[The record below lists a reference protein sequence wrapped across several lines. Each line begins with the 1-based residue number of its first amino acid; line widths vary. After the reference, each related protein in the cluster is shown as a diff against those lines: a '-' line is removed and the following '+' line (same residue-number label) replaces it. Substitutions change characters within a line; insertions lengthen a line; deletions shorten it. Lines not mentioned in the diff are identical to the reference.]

1 MLRQYASLSSR
12 EHALAA
18 AAKRREEWQGAND
31 NTAPVSDGADQIELQ
46 NEADEREGV
55 FDTNDHGIQRTLL
68 HRIERWFDEVWLAH
82 ELDMVLAL
90 LLSIGLLILSI
101 VSYHQRKSAPSS
113 ASSGGLNPRA
123 DLSVYKSQMAA
134 SVLFVTGSLFSI
146 LICWR
151 RKVTSRRDS
160 YVGRRRTVL
169 SFLKKLDSWEEAE
182 GDGAERP
189 HVHVDGHAAM
199 EEAVQLSG
207 TALTDVYSVYRLSSS
222 DPALSACGQWHKVPS
237 LLLVD
242 GDFISLQVG
251 DTAPANCA
259 LVPIANSRSGKA
271 DATDLGSLHLTAG
284 ERFTGTAVTFS
295 TIPVG
300 RSTLKPEN
308 SRELLELCNRTNIF
322 VVTKTPLIDALA
334 KGHGKLNSLL
344 IFTFHPSNPGTFANV
359 NRDTYPRPFPLFHSR
374 NRDTKVSTNLP
385 KGTRVPPSFA
395 DPVNFYAYPDIR
407 IDICPANVVGLIAT
421 TAASTTRLVGDTAS
435 MHSVVRI
442 LSGSVWHR
450 KDSYNSAPF
459 CFENIFHWSYR

>member
-1 MLRQYASLSSR
+1 MSTNTNTQSASQPLTWSEARSRLHDVLRQYASLSSR

-18 AAKRREEWQGAND
+18 AARRREERQGAND
-31 NTAPVSDGADQIELQ
+31 TTRTPVSDGADQIEFQ

-55 FDTNDHGIQRTLL
+55 SDPNDHGIKRTRLQ
-68 HRIERWFDEVWLAH
+68 RIERWFDEVWLAH
-82 ELDMVLAL
+82 ELDMALAL

-134 SVLFVTGSLFSI
+134 SVLFVTGSMFSI
-146 LICWR
+146 LVCWR

-169 SFLKKLDSWEEAE
+169 SFLKKLDLWEEAE
-182 GDGAERP
+182 GEGAERP
-189 HVHVDGHAAM
+189 HVHADDHSAM

-207 TALTDVYSVYRLSSS
+207 TALTDVYSVYRLSSNA
-222 DPALSACGQWHKVPS
+222 PASSACGQWHKVPS
-237 LLLVD
+237 LLIVD

-251 DTAPANCA
+251 DIAPANCA
-259 LVPIANSRSGKA
+259 LVPIASSKSGKE
-271 DATDLGSLHLTAG
+271 DATDLGSLHLSAG

-334 KGHGKLNSLL
+334 KGHGKSNSIYLSL
-344 IFTFHPSNPGTFANV
+344 PILE
-359 NRDTYPRPFPLFHSR
+359 PL
-374 NRDTKVSTNLP
+374 P
-385 KGTRVPPSFA
+385 MQ
-395 DPVNFYAYPDIR
+395 I
-407 IDICPANVVGLIAT
+407 
-421 TAASTTRLVGDTAS
+421 
-435 MHSVVRI
+435 
-442 LSGSVWHR
+442 
-450 KDSYNSAPF
+450 
-459 CFENIFHWSYR
+459 

>member
-1 MLRQYASLSSR
+1 MSTNTNTQSASQPLTWSEARSRLHDVLRQYASLSSR

-18 AAKRREEWQGAND
+18 AARRREERQGAND
-31 NTAPVSDGADQIELQ
+31 TTRTPVSDGADQIEFQ

-55 FDTNDHGIQRTLL
+55 SDPNDHGIKRTRLQ
-68 HRIERWFDEVWLAH
+68 RIERWFDEVWLAH
-82 ELDMVLAL
+82 ELDMALAL

-134 SVLFVTGSLFSI
+134 SVLFVTGSMFSI
-146 LICWR
+146 LVCWR

-169 SFLKKLDSWEEAE
+169 SFLKKLDLWEEAE
-182 GDGAERP
+182 GGGAERP
-189 HVHVDGHAAM
+189 HVHADDHSAT

-207 TALTDVYSVYRLSSS
+207 TALTDVYSVYRLSSNA
-222 DPALSACGQWHKVPS
+222 PASSACGQWHKVPS
-237 LLLVD
+237 LMLVD

-259 LVPIANSRSGKA
+259 LVPIASSKSGEA

-334 KGHGKLNSLL
+334 KGHGESNSIFSFSFYLL
-344 IFTFHPSNPGTFANV
+344 PI
-359 NRDTYPRPFPLFHSR
+359 LEL
-374 NRDTKVSTNLP
+374 LP
-385 KGTRVPPSFA
+385 
-395 DPVNFYAYPDIR
+395 
-407 IDICPANVVGLIAT
+407 
-421 TAASTTRLVGDTAS
+421 
-435 MHSVVRI
+435 M
-442 LSGSVWHR
+442 
-450 KDSYNSAPF
+450 
-459 CFENIFHWSYR
+459 